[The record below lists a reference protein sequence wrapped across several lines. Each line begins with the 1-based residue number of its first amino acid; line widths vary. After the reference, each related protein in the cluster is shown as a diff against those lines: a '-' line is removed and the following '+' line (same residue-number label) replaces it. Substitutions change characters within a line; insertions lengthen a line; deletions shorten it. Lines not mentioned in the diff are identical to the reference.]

1 MSNQVGIDPADHAG
15 IHIGDLEQVVNARV
29 SGSTTAVDQLP
40 HPPNFARSCFW
51 SSLMRFINF
60 FVGALV
66 ATTSANI
73 LLTSNAVAG
82 LSTAGGAVPSNAL
95 YPPNGWTQVGHSC
108 LGKSMS
114 VQDSPTDGDTYYY
127 KLSKNSDNS
136 VYGVYR
142 NKRTWMIKSV
152 GLEIANAMM
161 NRKCFNGYNVYQPAC
176 RSCLKEMDR

>member
-1 MSNQVGIDPADHAG
+1 TRDD
-15 IHIGDLEQVVNARV
+15 GDCALRLFERRKGLKRLVNDL
-29 SGSTTAVDQLP
+29 T
-40 HPPNFARSCFW
+40 HPPIFAMHCFW

-95 YPPNGWTQVGHSC
+95 YPPNGWTQVGRSC

-114 VQDSPTDGDTYYY
+114 VQDSPSDGSTYYY
-127 KLSKNSDNS
+127 KLRKNANNS
-136 VYGVYR
+136 LYGVYR
-142 NKRTWMIKSV
+142 NKRTWIIKSV
-152 GLEIANAMM
+152 DLEIANAMM
-161 NRKCFNGYNVYQPAC
+161 NRKCYNGYKIYQPAC
-176 RSCLKEMDR
+176 ISCLKEMDR